1 MLAEPPNP
9 PRAAAARLGLLQA
22 LNFLGVG
29 IYLPFFPI
37 WLAARGMDEVA
48 IGYLLTIPIMVRIA
62 AASWLTGLGDRL
74 ISPVTLLALLNGTV
88 SLSYLALLPAESGL
102 VIGLVM
108 ALNAVALSGVVP
120 LADLLTTAQSR
131 IHPAVNYGRVRLWG
145 SVSFL
150 AANIGG
156 GWLIA
161 AFGPG
166 VVPLALSLGSAF
178 ATLAALAAPAPPV
191 EVPPSAAA
199 GEAAPRFGRAFWY
212 AVAAAA
218 CVNATHAALYGFG
231 SLHWRSR
238 GFGDPAIGLLW
249 AVGVAAEIALFLWGG
264 GVVARGAAAGLAWIA
279 MAGCAA
285 LLRFGAMALDPG
297 YLATALLQL
306 LHGLSFGAMH
316 LGAMAAVSAL
326 APAGRRAA
334 AQGRLVAVS
343 AVASAGMT
351 ILSGYLYRRHAE
363 LVFLSM
369 IPLAITGLCC
379 VALAMRHLP
388 GDRDGWGGSGPIGQA
403 PRAGRETAQARAKDV
418 T

>member
-1 MLAEPPNP
+1 MREPPP
-9 PRAAAARLGLLQA
+9 PSAAARLGLLQA
-22 LNFLGVG
+22 LNFIGVG

-37 WLAARGMDEVA
+37 WLAYRGMDEVA
-48 IGYLLTIPIMVRIA
+48 IGYLLTIPIMVRIV
-62 AASWLTGLGDRL
+62 AASWLTGLGDRW
-74 ISPVTLLALLNGTV
+74 ISPVTLLAVLNATV
-88 SLSYLALLPAESGL
+88 SLTYLALLPAQSGP

-131 IHPAVNYGRVRLWG
+131 VHSAVNYGRVRLWG
-145 SVSFL
+145 SVSFF
-150 AANIGG
+150 AANIAG

-166 VVPLALSLGSAF
+166 VVPLALCLGSAL
-178 ATLAALAAPAPPV
+178 ATLAALMAPAPP
-191 EVPPSAAA
+191 A
-199 GEAAPRFGRAFWY
+199 EAASAVATDPAALRFGRAFWY
-212 AVAAAA
+212 ALAAIA

-238 GFGDPAIGLLW
+238 GFSDPAIGALW
-249 AVGVAAEIALFLWGG
+249 GVGVAAEIALFLWGG
-264 GVVARGAAAGLAWIA
+264 GVVARGAAAGLRWVA
-279 MAGCAA
+279 MGGAAA
-285 LLRFGAMALDPG
+285 LVRFGAMAFDPG
-297 YLATALLQL
+297 FVGTALLQL

-326 APAGRRAA
+326 APSGRRAA

-351 ILSGYLYRRHAE
+351 ILSGYLYRRYAE
-363 LVFLSM
+363 LVFLAM

-379 VALAMRHLP
+379 VALALRNLP
-388 GDRDGWGGSGPIGQA
+388 GDREGRGGSGPIGQA
-403 PRAGRETAQARAKDV
+403 PRAGRETAQARVKDV

>member
-1 MLAEPPNP
+1 MGEDSRHPP
-9 PRAAAARLGLLQA
+9 AAAARLGLLQA

-48 IGYLLTIPIMVRIA
+48 IGYLLTIPIMVRIV
-62 AASWLTGLGDRL
+62 AASWLTGLGDRW

-88 SLSYLALLPAESGL
+88 SLSYLALLPAESGP

-131 IHPAVNYGRVRLWG
+131 ANAAVDYGRVRLWG

-166 VVPLALSLGSAF
+166 VVPLALSLGSAL
-178 ATLAALAAPAPPV
+178 AMLAALAAPAPPL
-191 EVPPSAAA
+191 ESAPPAAADSAAQ
-199 GEAAPRFGRAFWY
+199 RFGRAFWY
-212 AVAAAA
+212 ALAAAA

-238 GFGDPAIGLLW
+238 GFSDPAIGSLW
-249 AVGVAAEIALFLWGG
+249 GVGVAAEIALFLWGG
-264 GVVARGAAAGLAWIA
+264 SVVARGAVAGLGWIA
-279 MAGCAA
+279 MGGGAA
-285 LLRFGAMALDPG
+285 IVRFGAMALDPG
-297 YLATALLQL
+297 FLATALLQL

-326 APAGRRAA
+326 APHGRRAA

-343 AVASAGMT
+343 AVASAAMT
-351 ILSGYLYRRHAE
+351 ILSGYIYRRYAE
-363 LVFLSM
+363 LAFLAM

-379 VALAMRHLP
+379 VALAKRHLP
-388 GDRDGWGGSGPIGQA
+388 GDREGRGGSGPIGQA
-403 PRAGRETAQARAKDV
+403 PRASREAAPARAKDV